1 MVSFRVR
8 HLRKDFV
15 KPALEPLANLHSR
28 LRGAERPSEDL
39 SKDISDADWVLLDN
53 LMPHVS
59 TLDPPL

>member
-1 MVSFRVR
+1 M
-8 HLRKDFV
+8 